1 MASRTVHPLS
11 NSLVTGPSA
20 RAAGSKLGEVA
31 LVFGRLGAV
40 AFGGPTAHIALQE
53 AECERRRGWLDRQR
67 FLDLVAA
74 TALIPGPNSTEMA
87 IHLGRLRA
95 GWPGLLVGGIA
106 FILPSA
112 VLVTALAWAYVRWGA
127 VPAATAILVTLRPAV
142 LVVIVDALWGFGRTA
157 VRTPRTAL
165 AALVAAGL
173 ALGGVSDVVL
183 VAAGLAVGLAL
194 ARLAPG
200 RLRAVP
206 LGQLLLVFTKIG
218 ATLFGSGYVLIAY
231 LRAEIVQRG
240 WLDDARLLDAVAIG
254 QLTPGPVSTA
264 ATFVGYLVA
273 GLPGAVVATA
283 GMFLPSFAFVA
294 ATGPL
299 IERWRTRPVLRG
311 ALDLV
316 NAVVVGL
323 IAAVAVRL
331 APAALGTTFALVV
344 AAAAGVA
351 LWVFGF
357 STTAILGAAALVGL
371 ARGWLLGG

>member
-1 MASRTVHPLS
+1 MAEL
-11 NSLVTGPSA
+11 A
-20 RAAGSKLGEVA
+20 RLFLKLGTT
-31 LVFGRLGAV
+31 
-40 AFGGPTAHIALQE
+40 AFGGPAAHVAMMHDE
-53 AECERRRGWLDRQR
+53 VVVRRQWLTRDE
-67 FLDLVAA
+67 FLDLLGA
-74 TALIPGPNSTEMA
+74 TNLIPGPNSTEMA

-127 VPAATAILVTLRPAV
+127 VPAATAILETLRPAV
-142 LVVIVDALWGFGRTA
+142 LVVIVDALWGFARTA
-157 VRTPRTAL
+157 IRSPL
-165 AALVAAGL
+165 AALVAAVAAGL
-173 ALGGVSDVVL
+173 ALDGVSDVVL
-183 VAAGLAVGLAL
+183 VAAGLAIGLAL

-273 GLPGAVVATA
+273 GWPGAVVATT

-331 APAALGTTFALVV
+331 APAALETTFALVV
-344 AAAAGVA
+344 AATAGVA

-357 STTAILGAAALVGL
+357 STTAILGAAALAGL
-371 ARGWLLGG
+371 ARGWLPGG